1 MASPVASP
9 GSEDMLPQELMR
21 QFQDYERDIRVRN
34 YRMTALLA
42 AFFMVAGSVLDYVVY
57 DVEGVM
63 AFLHLRVMSAVVL
76 LIIRGLLGTEMGR
89 MWHRLLGLGMATP
102 LVGTIAWMIFER
114 QGAAS
119 PYYAGLNLIML
130 GAAIL
135 MRWPLLDSIFVV
147 IMTML
152 MYLAASFGHGPV
164 MESMRSFLNNL
175 YFLFVTGVFV
185 STGTW
190 YYNSTRLTEFKLRQ
204 GLNRSNDELHTAKAR
219 LEESFRDLET
229 SKSELEV
236 SNARLEESFRDLETS
251 KSELEVSN
259 ARLEDSFRELE
270 TSKSEL
276 EVTNAKLEENNQK
289 LRELDEAK
297 SRFFANVS
305 HELRTPLTLLIAPIE
320 SMRNRGDR
328 LSATE
333 KDDLLATMQG
343 NAMRLLKLINDLL
356 ALVRMESGAIQ
367 IRRAP
372 VALDEFVRG
381 LGNSAASMAKDK
393 RIHLNVTCAPEL
405 GRVMADSEK
414 LERICLNLMFNALKF
429 TPTGGTVDVSA
440 QRDGEWIRLQVR
452 DTGVGISK
460 EDQEK
465 IFMRFWQADTS
476 SQRKF
481 QGMGIGLSLVKEI
494 AEAHGGSVAVESEPG
509 HGTTMTVLLPYEEAP
524 EITPEAQAAAKA
536 GEMEPVAEKEW
547 IGELYRRAEMF
558 PSMTSLQASL
568 RPVEVGLSKRSK
580 KPRLLIA
587 DDEPDMLRFLRT
599 QLSESYEIIEAV
611 DGHQAVEKAAQFLPD
626 MILSD
631 MMMPEKDGLQVCR
644 ELRERTPT
652 KSIPIVL
659 LTARADEE
667 TKIACLTAGA
677 SDFLG
682 KPFTL
687 AELSV
692 RLKNLT
698 DAHLYQKELA
708 SQKQRLEAALEQ
720 IKETEAM
727 LVRNEKLASLGR
739 LSAGLIHEIN
749 NPLNY
754 AKQALYFL
762 RSTTEKLAEADRP
775 EFEETLGDI
784 ENGIDRV
791 ARIISD
797 LRGFSRNS
805 SQIAGSYNLGQAVE
819 TTLRFFS
826 HAFKEGVE
834 VQADLPAYIELAG
847 DQNQVIQ
854 VLINLIQNSLDAM
867 SEKTYPDGEQRQ
879 LRLWVEQTDFM
890 VALHVRDNGPGI
902 PETIQNNVFDPFFTT
917 KDVGAGMGL
926 GLSICHQIIAEHG
939 GRILLESTPGEFCEF
954 ILEFPISA
962 PILED

>member
-1 MASPVASP
+1 MASVAASP
-9 GSEDMLPQELMR
+9 SSEEILPQDLMR

-42 AFFMVAGSVLDYVVY
+42 AFFMVAGTVLDYVVY

-76 LIIRGLLGTEMGR
+76 LIIRALLGTEMGH

-102 LVGTIAWMIFER
+102 LVGTIAWMIYER
-114 QGAAS
+114 EGAAS

-147 IMTML
+147 IMTL
-152 MYLAASFGHGPV
+152 FMYLAASFGHGPV
-164 MESMRSFLNNL
+164 MDSMRIFLNNL

-185 STGTW
+185 SAGTW

-204 GLNRSNDELHTAKAR
+204 GLNRSNDELQNAKAR
-219 LEESFRDLET
+219 LEESFLDLET
-229 SKSELEV
+229 SKSALELT
-236 SNARLEESFRDLETS
+236 NT
-251 KSELEVSN
+251 
-259 ARLEDSFRELE
+259 RLEDSFRELE
-270 TSKSEL
+270 ISKSEL
-276 EVTNAKLEENNQK
+276 EETNVKLEENNQK

-320 SMRNRGDR
+320 SMRTRGDR

-372 VALDEFVRG
+372 LALDEFVRG
-381 LGNSAASMAKDK
+381 LGTSAASMAKDK

-405 GRVMADSEK
+405 GRVMADAEK

-494 AEAHGGSVAVESEPG
+494 AEAHGGSVNVESEPG

-558 PSMTSLQASL
+558 PAMTSLQASL
-568 RPVEVGLSKRSK
+568 RPVEVGLGKRSK

-599 QLSESYEIIEAV
+599 QLSESYEILEAV
-611 DGHQAVEKAAQFLPD
+611 DGHQAVEKAAQFQPD

-644 ELRERTPT
+644 ELRERTST

-762 RSTTEKLAEADRP
+762 RTTTEKLAEADRP

-797 LRGFSRNS
+797 LRSFSRSS

-834 VQADLPAYIELAG
+834 VEADMPSYLELAG
-847 DQNQVIQ
+847 DQNQIIQ
-854 VLINLIQNSLDAM
+854 VLINLIQNALDAM
-867 SEKTYPDGEQRQ
+867 SEKAYAEGVQRK
-879 LRLWVEQTDFM
+879 LRLWVDQSEFS
-890 VALHVRDNGPGI
+890 VALHIRDNGPGI
-902 PETIQNNVFDPFFTT
+902 PEAIRNNVFDPFFTT

-954 ILEFPISA
+954 ILEFPVSA
-962 PILED
+962 PIVEP